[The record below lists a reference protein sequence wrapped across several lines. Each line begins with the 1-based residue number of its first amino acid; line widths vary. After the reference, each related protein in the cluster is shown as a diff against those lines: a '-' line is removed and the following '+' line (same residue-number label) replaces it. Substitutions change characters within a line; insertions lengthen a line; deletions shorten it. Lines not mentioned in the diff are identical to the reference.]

1 MALEPK
7 VVSLE
12 DERNPELEDMTRRF
26 WICLGPSPLGH
37 APGYGGYDSWLVT
50 STDLHRL
57 DEELGAMA
65 AGDAGGA
72 LGRLAVFP
80 ARVGFGR

>member
-1 MALEPK
+1 MIPACHFH
-7 VVSLE
+7 
-12 DERNPELEDMTRRF
+12 R
-26 WICLGPSPLGH
+26 
-37 APGYGGYDSWLVT
+37 
-50 STDLHRL
+50 LHRL

-80 ARVGFGR
+80 ARVGFGG